1 MELFMRNSYRAI
13 LTDVSHM
20 IEKYMSLVKNFPI
33 TFNGSK
39 IRQTIESL
47 VSQLNKVVNRFL
59 LLELGLRVSILINDF
74 IIKGVVCSHFDFFD
88 RSTQIDKRIVAL
100 LHESDVSSR
109 KQLTDSKSTCKLY
122 SLFFIHFLLK
132 LSNQI
137 FMYMLCLIIKLHVH
151 SPCMA
156 CLTCIMPA
164 HDICIHSARPVY
176 DL

>member
-59 LLELGLRVSILINDF
+59 FYEG
-74 IIKGVVCSHFDFFD
+74 
-88 RSTQIDKRIVAL
+88 
-100 LHESDVSSR
+100 
-109 KQLTDSKSTCKLY
+109 
-122 SLFFIHFLLK
+122 
-132 LSNQI
+132 
-137 FMYMLCLIIKLHVH
+137 
-151 SPCMA
+151 
-156 CLTCIMPA
+156 
-164 HDICIHSARPVY
+164 
-176 DL
+176 